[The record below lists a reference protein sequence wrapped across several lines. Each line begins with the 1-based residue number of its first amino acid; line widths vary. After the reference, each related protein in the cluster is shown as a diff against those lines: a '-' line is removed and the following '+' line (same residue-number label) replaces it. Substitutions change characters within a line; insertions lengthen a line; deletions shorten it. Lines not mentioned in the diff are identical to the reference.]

1 VGNVNNDPL
10 LDDEFFKYGAI
21 SIDNN
26 ILKGL
31 NYKFNNGVLSK
42 LKQFKNSNIKVIQTD
57 IVDMESRKHIL
68 ELFKADHEKI
78 KSSIDK
84 LRERVEIP
92 FDDIEKVEDL
102 LLLKIEPNKKTAD
115 KLDSFYNDIGAQV
128 IVSGDYVDLNSI
140 VNMYFSCEA
149 PFEENGKKKYEFPD
163 AIALMSLENWAIKND
178 TKVLAVSEDKG
189 WVDFADGSERIDII
203 NNLTEALSLLQ
214 PQQQLHELISKV
226 RSSKVLD
233 EEEIINHVR
242 NDVYDSNIDIDYYSH
257 MSSSIGGIDVELEDY
272 ILPYDNNDDLIFTII
287 DINDDCMNIVV
298 SVEVIVKY
306 IITIDFN
313 VVDSIDGDYIAIDS
327 STYVKTMK
335 YMYDVLIDVNYF
347 GGVND
352 APISNL
358 YMEVVEVTNN
368 QGNFISIGEVC
379 PSFMEE
385 EPY

>member
-1 VGNVNNDPL
+1 MNNDPL